1 MSTFASL
8 IGDIFESLLP
18 TVAFAE
24 DEEVSKNN
32 ILHRYKPDI
41 TPLTTFS

>member
-8 IGDIFESLLP
+8 ISDLAESLLP

-24 DEEVSKNN
+24 EEEEVSFYEFLKS
-32 ILHRYKPDI
+32 IICKI
-41 TPLTTFS
+41 I

>member
-8 IGDIFESLLP
+8 ISDLAESLLP

-24 DEEVSKNN
+24 EEEEVSSPYVIFLKQF
-32 ILHRYKPDI
+32 
-41 TPLTTFS
+41 T